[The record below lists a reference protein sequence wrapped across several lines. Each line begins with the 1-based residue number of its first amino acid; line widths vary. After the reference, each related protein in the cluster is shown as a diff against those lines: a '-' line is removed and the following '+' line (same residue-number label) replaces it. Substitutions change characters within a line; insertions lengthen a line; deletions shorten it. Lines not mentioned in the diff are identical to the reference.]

1 MDNYLKMLSERL
13 ARVEREVSSIRQEL
27 TELALSGADQQT
39 NAQKDLT
46 KFWADKELHRSLMN
60 SLFAEL
66 HIEGQPIGA
75 EKLQELMEKAGL
87 EPNELSRDLIKAR
100 EE

>member
-1 MDNYLKMLSERL
+1 MLSERL
-13 ARVEREVSSIRQEL
+13 ARVEREVASIRQEL
-27 TELALSGADQQT
+27 IELSRSGTDQQT
-39 NAQKDLT
+39 GTQKDLT
-46 KFWADKELHRSLMN
+46 KFSADKGLYRSLMKN
-60 SLFAEL
+60 LFSEL
-66 HIEGQPIGA
+66 RIEGQPIGA